1 MDFSLEKLNNAQKK
15 AVTHES
21 GPLLIVAGAGT
32 GKTTVLINRLAYLI
46 MEKKVSTENILL
58 ITFTEKA
65 ASELEERADQI
76 LPYGYVDLW
85 IHTFHGFAERLLREH
100 SLDIGLPS
108 NFKLLSSTE
117 QWILVKKNLGVFKL
131 DYYRPLGNP
140 TKFISELL
148 RHFSRLKDENISP
161 EEYLAYVEKLEKA
174 NNPKRKKGEI
184 ILDELIDETELN
196 RLKELA
202 NAYAVYNNL
211 LLQESALDFGDLIV
225 YCLKLLTER
234 PKILNFYRQQFK
246 YVMVD
251 EFQDTNWA
259 QYELI
264 KLLSAPENNLVVVG
278 DDDQAVYKFRG
289 ASISNILQF
298 KDDFPKAEEVVL
310 TENYRSK
317 QEILDYAYRFIQN
330 NNPNRLEEK
339 LQIDKGLKSMI
350 RENRDETAVRFLQF
364 SRQEEELAFVAEEI
378 SSRHED
384 FWKDF
389 AILVRANDT
398 ADAFVKELNRRNI
411 PNQFVSL
418 RGLYYKPL
426 IIDCFSYLR
435 LLDNYHES
443 SALFRVLNMEVF
455 QVSQSDLITIN
466 KFAHKKVLSLF
477 EALSFANEIPG
488 IAEKSRENIS
498 KLLRL
503 IAVHSELAA
512 NKKPSKVFVQ
522 FVYDS
527 ELLKNLDN
535 DRDQESFSYLNQIYR
550 KIKSFEENLPDAR
563 LKDFLEILELEI
575 AAGETGALKLD
586 FADDDSVKI
595 MTVHAAKGLEFKNVF
610 VVNAVDKKFPTIGRS
625 EKISVPDELVK
636 EKVVESKDA
645 HLEEERRLFYVA
657 LTRAKENL
665 FITGAKDYGGLREK
679 KPSRFIPEMG
689 LEITEVNSDEIF
701 SGKLELL
708 RDLAALEEPE
718 NIKDEPLVIPEQFS
732 FSQLAAFSNCPL
744 QYKFAFI
751 LKIPAPEDKPSL
763 IFGRVMHSVLFDFLS
778 PLISGR
784 QVLQT
789 SLFGAEKDSPLN
801 KNRLMAIFKERWQSD
816 GYDTKEQREEF
827 LAKGKKSLE
836 LFWQYWQGLENREI
850 LFLEKRFSFKISGE
864 IMKGAIDRVDILSDG
879 RLEVVDYKTGN
890 PKEKLDYEARRQL
903 ILYQLFLEEFLGR
916 EIARLSY
923 YYLENGSVAS
933 FEASEKEKEKLRQEI
948 GKEIEA
954 IKKGQFPPKPG
965 EMCKFCDFKGIC
977 EFAKL

>member
-15 AVTHES
+15 SVVHDA

-65 ASELEERADQI
+65 ATELEERADQI

-100 SLDIGLPS
+100 ALDIGLPAD
-108 NFKLLSSTE
+108 FKLMSSTE
-117 QWILVKKNLGVFKL
+117 QWILVKKNLNAFKL

-148 RHFSRLKDENISP
+148 RHFSRLKDENVSP
-161 EEYLAYVEKLEKA
+161 EEYLAYVKRLEKIDS
-174 NNPKRKKGEI
+174 NEV
-184 ILDELIDETELN
+184 IDEIELK

-202 NAYAVYNNL
+202 NAYVIYNNL

-225 YCLKLLTER
+225 YCLKLLKER
-234 PKILNFYRQQFK
+234 PKILEFYRQQFK
-246 YVMVD
+246 YLMVD

-264 KLLSAPENNLVVVG
+264 KLLAAPKNNLVVVG
-278 DDDQAVYKFRG
+278 DDDQSVYKFRG

-298 KDDFPKAEEVVL
+298 KDDFKQAKEVVL
-310 TENYRSK
+310 TENYRSR

-339 LQIDKGLKSMI
+339 LKIDKSLKSMI
-350 RENRDETAVRFLQF
+350 ASNPDETAVRFLQF
-364 SRQEEELAFVAEEI
+364 QRQEEELSFVAEEI
-378 SSRHED
+378 SSRYVD
-384 FWKDF
+384 SWKDF

-398 ADAFVKELNRRNI
+398 ADIFVKELNRRGI

-426 IIDCFSYLR
+426 IIDCLSYLK

-443 SALFRVLNMEVF
+443 TALFRVLSMDIFRVC
-455 QVSQSDLITIN
+455 QSDLITIN
-466 KFAHKKVLSLF
+466 KFAHKKVYSLF
-477 EALSFANEIPG
+477 EALGSSSDIPG
-488 IAEKSRENIS
+488 LAEASRENIG
-498 KLLRL
+498 KLLSL
-503 IAVHSELAA
+503 LNEHSELAA
-512 NKKPSKVFVQ
+512 NKKPSRVFVQ

-527 ELLKNLDN
+527 GLLKDLDH

-550 KIKSFEENLPDAR
+550 KIKTFEENLPDAR
-563 LKDFLEILELEI
+563 LKDFLEILELEL
-575 AAGETGALKLD
+575 AAGETGSLKLD

-610 VVNAVDKKFPTIGRS
+610 IVNAVDKKFPTISRS
-625 EKISVPDELVK
+625 EKISVPDALVK
-636 EKVVESKDA
+636 EKAVISKDA
-645 HLEEERRLFYVA
+645 HTEEERRLFYVA

-665 FITGAKDYGGLREK
+665 FITGAKDYGGVREK
-679 KPSRFIPEMG
+679 KPSRFISEMN
-689 LEITEVNSDEIF
+689 LPVTEVNFDDSF
-701 SGKLELL
+701 SKKLELL
-708 RDLAALEEPE
+708 RDLEVLGKPE
-718 NIKDEPLVIPEQFS
+718 DITSEPLVLPEQFS
-732 FSQLAAFSNCPL
+732 FSQLAAFSSCPL

-778 PLISGR
+778 PLTSGKLAM
-784 QVLQT
+784 QN
-789 SLFGAEKDSPLN
+789 SLFGAESPALLTE
-801 KNRLMAIFKERWQSD
+801 KRLMEIFKERWQSD
-816 GYDTKEQREEF
+816 GYNTKEEREAY
-827 LAKGKKSLE
+827 LIKGEVALRS
-836 LFWQYWQGLENREI
+836 FWKYWQELGGREI
-850 LFLEKRFSFKISGE
+850 LFLEKRFCFKIAGE
-864 IMKGAIDRVDILSDG
+864 IMKGAIDRVDILADG
-879 RLEVVDYKTGN
+879 RLEIVDYKTGN

-903 ILYQLFLEEFLGR
+903 ILYQLFLEEFLGKPV
-916 EIARLSY
+916 ALLSY
-923 YYLENGSVAS
+923 YYLENGSIMS
-933 FEASEKEKEKLRQEI
+933 FEATDKEKEKLRREI
-948 GKEIEA
+948 EEEIEA
-954 IKKGQFPPKPG
+954 IKKGKFPSRPS

-977 EFAKL
+977 EFAKI

>member
-1 MDFSLEKLNNAQKK
+1 MDFSLEKLNAQQKK
-15 AVTHES
+15 AVTHET

-46 MEKKVSTENILL
+46 MEKKVATENILL

-100 SLDIGLPS
+100 ALDIGLPAD
-108 NFKLLSSTE
+108 FKLMSSTE
-117 QWILVKKNLGVFKL
+117 QWILVKKNLSAFKL

-148 RHFSRLKDENISP
+148 RHFSRLKDENVSA
-161 EEYLAYVEKLEKA
+161 EEYSAYVARLEKA
-174 NNPKRKKGEI
+174 DSE
-184 ILDELIDETELN
+184 EVIDEIELK

-202 NAYAVYNNL
+202 NAYGVYNNL

-225 YCLKLLTER
+225 YCLKLLKER
-234 PKILNFYRQQFK
+234 PKILEFYRQQFE

-259 QYELI
+259 QYELV
-264 KLLSAPENNLVVVG
+264 KLLSAPKNNLVVVG
-278 DDDQAVYKFRG
+278 DDDQSVYKFRG

-298 KDDFPKAEEVVL
+298 KDDFPKAEEAIL
-310 TENYRSK
+310 TENYRSR

-339 LQIDKGLKSMI
+339 LKIDKSLKSMVLSDP
-350 RENRDETAVRFLQF
+350 NETSVRFLQF
-364 SRQEEELAFVAEEI
+364 QRQEEELSFVVEEI
-378 SSRHED
+378 ASRYVD
-384 FWKDF
+384 SWKDF

-398 ADAFVKELNRRNI
+398 ADVFVKELNRRGI

-426 IIDCFSYLR
+426 IIDCLSYLR

-443 SALFRVLNMEVF
+443 GALFRVLNMDIF
-455 QVSQSDLITIN
+455 RVSQSDLITIN
-466 KFAHKKVLSLF
+466 KFAHKKVYSLF
-477 EALSFANEIPG
+477 EALSLASDIPG
-488 IAEKSRENIS
+488 LADKSRENIG
-498 KLLRL
+498 KLLSL
-503 IAVHSELAA
+503 ISEHSELAV
-512 NKKPSKVFVQ
+512 NEKPSRVFVQ

-527 ELLKNLDN
+527 GLLRDLDH
-535 DRDQESFSYLNQIYR
+535 DRDQEAFSYLNQIYR
-550 KIKSFEENLPDAR
+550 KIKTFEENLPDAR
-563 LKDFLEILELEI
+563 LKDFLEILELEL

-595 MTVHAAKGLEFKNVF
+595 MTVHAAKGLEFKHVF
-610 VVNAVDKKFPTIGRS
+610 VVNAVDKKFPTISRS
-625 EKISVPDELVK
+625 EKISLPDALVK
-636 EKVVESKDA
+636 EKVVTSKDA
-645 HLEEERRLFYVA
+645 HTEEERRLFYVA

-665 FITGAKDYGGLREK
+665 FITGAKNYGGVRDK
-679 KPSRFIPEMG
+679 KPSRFISEMD
-689 LEITEVNSDEIF
+689 LMVTEVNFDESF
-701 SGKLELL
+701 SKKLELL
-708 RDLAALEEPE
+708 RDLENIGESE
-718 NIKDEPLVIPEQFS
+718 NIKDEPLILPEQFS

-778 PLISGR
+778 PLTAGK
-784 QVLQT
+784 QALQN
-789 SLFGAEKDSPLN
+789 SLFGEEGAVSLSEN
-801 KNRLMAIFKERWQSD
+801 KLLEIFEERWQPD
-816 GYDTKEQREEF
+816 GYSDKEQRSEYHN
-827 LAKGKKSLE
+827 KGKEALRA
-836 LFWQYWQGLENREI
+836 FWKYWQELGGREI
-850 LFLEKRFSFKISGE
+850 LFLEKRFSFKIGGE
-864 IMKGAIDRVDILSDG
+864 IMKGAIDRVDVLPDG
-879 RLEVVDYKTGN
+879 RLEIVDYKTGN

-903 ILYQLFLEEFLGR
+903 ILYQLFLEAFLGKS
-916 EIARLSY
+916 IARLSY
-923 YYLENGSVAS
+923 YYLENGSIMS
-933 FEASEKEKEKLRQEI
+933 FEATDKEKEKLQ
-948 GKEIEA
+948 KEIEEEIGD
-954 IKKGQFPPKPG
+954 IKKGKFPPKPS

-977 EFAKL
+977 EFAKI

>member
-1 MDFSLEKLNNAQKK
+1 MDFSLEKLNTGQKK
-15 AVTHES
+15 AVVHDT

-46 MEKKVSTENILL
+46 MEQKVATENILL

-100 SLDIGLPS
+100 ALDIGLPAD
-108 NFKLLSSTE
+108 FKLMSSTE
-117 QWILVKKNLGVFKL
+117 QWILVKKNLSAFKL

-148 RHFSRLKDENISP
+148 RHFSRLKDENIST
-161 EEYLAYVEKLEKA
+161 EEYLSYVSHLEKA
-174 NNPKRKKGEI
+174 DSE
-184 ILDELIDETELN
+184 EVIDEIELK
-196 RLKELA
+196 RLRELA
-202 NAYAVYNNL
+202 NAYEVYNNL

-225 YCLKLLTER
+225 YCLKLLKER
-234 PKILNFYRQQFK
+234 PKILEFYRQQFK

-259 QYELI
+259 QYELV
-264 KLLSAPENNLVVVG
+264 KLLSAPKNNLVVVG
-278 DDDQAVYKFRG
+278 DDDQSVYKFRG

-298 KDDFPKAEEVVL
+298 KDDFPQAEEVVL
-310 TENYRSK
+310 TENYRSH
-317 QEILDYAYRFIQN
+317 QEILDYAYRFIQH

-339 LQIDKGLKSMI
+339 LKIDKSLKSMVKSDP
-350 RENRDETAVRFLQF
+350 DETSVRFLQF
-364 SRQEEELAFVAEEI
+364 QRQEEELSFVAQEI
-378 SSRHED
+378 ASRYID
-384 FWKDF
+384 SWKDF

-398 ADAFVKELNRRNI
+398 ADIFVKELNRRGI

-426 IIDCFSYLR
+426 IIDCLSYLR

-443 SALFRVLNMEVF
+443 SALFRVLNMDIFRVC
-455 QVSQSDLITIN
+455 QSDLITIN
-466 KFAHKKVLSLF
+466 KFAHKKVYSLF
-477 EALSFANEIPG
+477 EALGLVGDIPG
-488 IAEKSRENIS
+488 LAEKSRENIG
-498 KLLRL
+498 KLLSL
-503 IAVHSELAA
+503 LNEHSELAA
-512 NKKPSKVFVQ
+512 NKKPSQVFVQ

-527 ELLKNLDN
+527 GLLKDLDH

-550 KIKSFEENLPDAR
+550 KIKTFEENLPDAR
-563 LKDFLEILELEI
+563 LKDFLEILELEL

-595 MTVHAAKGLEFKNVF
+595 MTVHAAKGLEFKHVF
-610 VVNAVDKKFPTIGRS
+610 LVNAVDKKFPTISRS
-625 EKISVPDELVK
+625 EKISVPDFLIK
-636 EKVVESKDA
+636 EKVVPSKDA

-665 FITGAKDYGGLREK
+665 FITGAKDYGGAREK
-679 KPSRFIPEMG
+679 KPSRFIGEMN
-689 LEITEVNSDEIF
+689 LITTEVNFDESF
-701 SGKLELL
+701 SKKLELL
-708 RDLAALEEPE
+708 RDLEILGEPE
-718 NIKDEPLVIPEQFS
+718 SAQEEPLVLPEQFS

-778 PLISGR
+778 SLTAGK
-784 QVLQT
+784 QAMQN
-789 SLFGAEKDSPLN
+789 SLFGEESVSPLSE
-801 KNRLMAIFKERWQSD
+801 KKLLEIFEERWQPD
-816 GYDTKEQREEF
+816 GYSDKEQRTEYYN
-827 LAKGKKSLE
+827 KGKEALRA
-836 LFWQYWQGLENREI
+836 FWKYWQELGGREI
-850 LFLEKRFSFKISGE
+850 LFLEKRFSFKIGGE
-864 IMKGAIDRVDILSDG
+864 IMKGAIDRVDILPDG
-879 RLEVVDYKTGN
+879 RLEIVDYKTGN

-903 ILYQLFLEEFLGR
+903 ILYQLFLEEFLGKPV
-916 EIARLSY
+916 ARLSY
-923 YYLENGSVAS
+923 YYLENGSIMS
-933 FEASEKEKEKLRQEI
+933 FEATEKEKEKLQ
-948 GKEIEA
+948 KEIEQEISS
-954 IKKGQFPPKPG
+954 IKEGQFPAKPS

-977 EFAKL
+977 EFAKI